1 MTWEKEKP
9 QWNTSNIFYFTKAWM
24 QRGKYVQISLLA
36 KKECSKLQRQVLCYA
51 CTGRAENEVRRRKQS
66 AWTKSR
72 GSSAAWTAMQEPY
85 PADYRV
91 GGDLSLFPSG
101 FNISLNSGLPAP
113 VLKETTESCQ
123 QNTERTP
130 TSKIL
135 PN

>member
-1 MTWEKEKP
+1 
-9 QWNTSNIFYFTKAWM
+9 
-24 QRGKYVQISLLA
+24 
-36 KKECSKLQRQVLCYA
+36 
-51 CTGRAENEVRRRKQS
+51 
-66 AWTKSR
+66 
-72 GSSAAWTAMQEPY
+72 MQEPY

-101 FNISLNSGLPAP
+101 FNISLNSGLPSP

-130 TSKIL
+130 TPNIL

>member
-1 MTWEKEKP
+1 
-9 QWNTSNIFYFTKAWM
+9 
-24 QRGKYVQISLLA
+24 
-36 KKECSKLQRQVLCYA
+36 
-51 CTGRAENEVRRRKQS
+51 
-66 AWTKSR
+66 
-72 GSSAAWTAMQEPY
+72 MQEPY

-130 TSKIL
+130 TPNIL